1 MVWVDQRQLGHM
13 SHTDVN
19 LFHLDQHFLVEMV
32 EDKEECCY
40 GKVCRCWP
48 SGVGKRTVRFPTLAP
63 HCYTRPPARNAFSK
77 PTAMLSLYFTLLTMQ
92 HNALQL
98 ISHSMKISFCE
109 ILYQRCATIQSNSL
123 SSQLLSLSCGTMMV
137 APRRAFT
144 SGLGCFTCVGM
155 SLSMKEPSK
164 YKMNA
169 SALIQWL
176 GANSTE
182 VCIHEVS
189 TKVHLAYLQ

>member
-1 MVWVDQRQLGHM
+1 
-13 SHTDVN
+13 
-19 LFHLDQHFLVEMV
+19 
-32 EDKEECCY
+32 
-40 GKVCRCWP
+40 
-48 SGVGKRTVRFPTLAP
+48 
-63 HCYTRPPARNAFSK
+63 
-77 PTAMLSLYFTLLTMQ
+77 
-92 HNALQL
+92 
-98 ISHSMKISFCE
+98 
-109 ILYQRCATIQSNSL
+109 
-123 SSQLLSLSCGTMMV
+123 MMV

-144 SGLGCFTCVGM
+144 SGLGCFTCVGL

-176 GANSTE
+176 EANSTE

>member
-77 PTAMLSLYFTLLTMQ
+77 PTAMLSLYFTLQLECNYNAIHCSQYRIPWKSHFVKFSISNVWQYKAIHSQANCCHCLVEPWWWLQDVLLPVDSAASPAWACLCQWKSHQSIKWTLAHSFNGLRLT
-92 HNALQL
+92 ALK
-98 ISHSMKISFCE
+98 SASMK
-109 ILYQRCATIQSNSL
+109 
-123 SSQLLSLSCGTMMV
+123 
-137 APRRAFT
+137 
-144 SGLGCFTCVGM
+144 
-155 SLSMKEPSK
+155 
-164 YKMNA
+164 
-169 SALIQWL
+169 
-176 GANSTE
+176 
-182 VCIHEVS
+182 
-189 TKVHLAYLQ
+189 

>member
-1 MVWVDQRQLGHM
+1 MLFPNQPQC
-13 SHTDVN
+13 SH
-19 LFHLDQHFLVEMV
+19 
-32 EDKEECCY
+32 
-40 GKVCRCWP
+40 
-48 SGVGKRTVRFPTLAP
+48 S
-63 HCYTRPPARNAFSK
+63 
-77 PTAMLSLYFTLLTMQ
+77 TLLYNWNATMQ
-92 HNALQL
+92 HNALQW

-109 ILYQRCATIQSNSL
+109 ILYQQCATIQSNSL

-189 TKVHLAYLQ
+189 VHQGAPCILAIGRELAYSFSSQGRPLSYDTKMKSPILTAEAQPEPIWQKFVLRGFTKN